1 MGVGSADQ
9 KQMMARRMRNRK
21 SVCVDIG
28 EKRNALARL
37 ARGKS
42 RGREPR
48 GVQL

>member
-1 MGVGSADQ
+1 
-9 KQMMARRMRNRK
+9 MMARRMRNRK

-42 RGREPR
+42 PPRKGRRRIGEWAV
-48 GVQL
+48 G